1 MHRLLKR
8 QLKRLGKSG
17 EPAGSEEF
25 IRLVEQ
31 AYEEFDGTIDR
42 IQLSLDLSSEELR
55 DRNADLRAVFKAFP
69 DVFIWLNEEGKIV
82 DVRGGVS
89 GSLGKLNK
97 VELAGNFIWE
107 SYIVDDPFVLT
118 EMFESKK
125 SLTGEFP
132 LTIDEQKLWCE
143 IRFVTSTKKTTVV
156 AMRDITI
163 SKIQTI
169 ALADAEEQFR
179 SLFDNATEGIYL
191 VSAERGLLTVNPA
204 FATMFG
210 YDSPEHI
217 IREITDVQKQ
227 LYKNPSDRDR
237 FLEIL
242 ATEGRVNEFE
252 VPFLHKDGSTVWVAI
267 NARISSRGG
276 KEYTEGA
283 LRDVT
288 KRRNAELELQ
298 EAKRNLEQRVIE
310 RTEQLTQINE
320 ELRQTHQELKKAKER
335 AESANRLKSQFLA
348 NMSHEIR
355 TPMNGIIGLSE
366 LILRSDLSLDQREN
380 ISGIA
385 SSGESLLQIINDI
398 LDISKIEAGEFAI
411 TKSSVD
417 LHALLEDT
425 VSIIG
430 VSVQDGVS
438 LYLQKSDNLP
448 RYIETD
454 GVRLRQILNNL
465 GGNSVKFTKE
475 GSVTLEVIAESDP
488 VVGEEVSLTFN
499 IKDTGPGIEESQQ
512 RFIFSPFRQADSSI
526 TREYGG
532 TGLGLSISR
541 KLVSYLDGDDIVL
554 KSTIGLGSTF
564 SFTIPVLVEL
574 ERIDENALPY
584 GISCLSSLK
593 GTKILAAEDAELNR
607 MLLGKI
613 LADLG
618 LKDIDF
624 VVNGKEA
631 VEAVRRNP
639 KGYSLIL
646 MDIQMPIMS
655 GIEAAT
661 IIRGR
666 GHLIPIVA
674 LTAHAMDDDKEEC
687 FAAGMDA
694 YLSKP
699 YKLEEIGLILST
711 ILCQ

>member
-8 QLKRLGKSG
+8 QLKRLEKSG
-17 EPAGSEEF
+17 NPAGSEEF
-25 IRLVEQ
+25 LRLVEQ

-42 IQLSLDLSSEELR
+42 IQLSLDLSSEELQ

-82 DVRGGVS
+82 DVRGGAS
-89 GSLGKLNK
+89 GNLGKINK
-97 VELAGNFIWE
+97 TELAGNLIWE
-107 SYIVDDPFVLT
+107 SCIVDDPLVLK
-118 EMFESKK
+118 EMFESKT

-132 LTIDEQKLWCE
+132 LTIDDQELWCE

-163 SKIQTI
+163 SKKQTI
-169 ALADAEEQFR
+169 ALADAEKQFR

-191 VSAERGLLTVNPA
+191 VSAERGLRTVNPA

-217 IREITDVQKQ
+217 IGEITDVRKQ
-227 LYKNPSDRDR
+227 LYKNPSDRDM

-242 ATEGRVNEFE
+242 STKGRVDEFE
-252 VPFLHKDGSTVWVAI
+252 VPFVHKDGSTVWVAI
-267 NARISSRGG
+267 NARMSGRGG

-310 RTEQLTQINE
+310 RTEQLTKINE
-320 ELRQTHQELKKAKER
+320 ELSQTHEELKKSKER

-366 LILRSDLSLDQREN
+366 LVLRGDLSLDQREN
-380 ISGIA
+380 VAGIA
-385 SSGESLLQIINDI
+385 SSGETLLQIINDI
-398 LDISKIEAGEFAI
+398 LDISKIEADEFSI
-411 TKSSVD
+411 VKSSVD
-417 LHALLEDT
+417 LHTLLEET
-425 VSIIG
+425 VSIMG
-430 VSVQDGVS
+430 VSVNNGVS
-438 LYLQKSDNLP
+438 LHLKKSDYLP

-465 GGNSVKFTKE
+465 VGNGVKFTKE
-475 GSVTLEVIAESDP
+475 GTVTLEVAVASDP
-488 VVGEEVSLTFN
+488 IVGKEVFLIFT
-499 IKDTGPGIEESQQ
+499 IKDTGPGIDDSQQ
-512 RFIFSPFRQADSSI
+512 KHIFSPFRQADNSI
-526 TREYGG
+526 TREFGG

-541 KLVSYLDGDDIVL
+541 KLISYLGGDEVVL
-554 KSTIGLGSTF
+554 KSTVGKGSTF
-564 SFTIPVLVEL
+564 SFSIPVLVEAQ
-574 ERIDENALPY
+574 RIPQITQLSK
-584 GISCLSSLK
+584 ITCLSSLT
-593 GTKILAAEDAELNR
+593 GIKILVAEDVELNR

-618 LKDIDF
+618 LKDVFF
-624 VVNGKEA
+624 VNNGEEA
-631 VEAVRRNP
+631 VEAISRNP
-639 KGYSLIL
+639 TGYSLIF
-646 MDIQMPIMS
+646 MDVQMPTMS
-655 GIEAAT
+655 GMEAAS
-661 IIRGR
+661 IIRATGN
-666 GHLIPIVA
+666 LLPIIA
-674 LTAHAMDDDKEEC
+674 LTAHAMDEDKEKC
-687 FAAGMDA
+687 LAAGMNE

-699 YKLEEIGLILST
+699 YKSEEIGLILCKF
-711 ILCQ
+711 LCQ